1 MCSQN
6 TGKIAKGNTFLITLQ
21 KTYTEN
27 SGFSFRRN
35 FMSLEFD
42 LMVLVKG
49 LSTYKYCQQYIPL
62 GHDAVYEIIIKTA
75 DIFLANI

>member
-6 TGKIAKGNTFLITLQ
+6 TGKIVKGNTFLITF
-21 KTYTEN
+21 TEN

-35 FMSLEFD
+35 CVSLEFD